1 MENLLVND
9 FTKTESMILHL
20 TEIIEKFKE
29 KQKKRLVTYGT
40 KLRKDKNTLNFDND
54 IQMDTF
60 IIAMDNYFTRPKVM
74 AALREIGIGVVGTS
88 RFFRNWPSKK
98 FKVCVHQ
105 DKAKFNNFYHT
116 VDEYGTLVD
125 GWIMVLSF
133 AYQLS
138 TR

>member
-1 MENLLVND
+1 M
-9 FTKTESMILHL
+9 KTESIILHL

-74 AALREIGIGVVGTS
+74 AALRKIGIGVVGTS
-88 RFFRNWPSKK
+88 CFYRNWPSKK
-98 FKVCVHQ
+98 FKVCVLQ

-116 VDEYGTLVD
+116 VDEYGTLL
-125 GWIMVLSF
+125 G
-133 AYQLS
+133 
-138 TR
+138 